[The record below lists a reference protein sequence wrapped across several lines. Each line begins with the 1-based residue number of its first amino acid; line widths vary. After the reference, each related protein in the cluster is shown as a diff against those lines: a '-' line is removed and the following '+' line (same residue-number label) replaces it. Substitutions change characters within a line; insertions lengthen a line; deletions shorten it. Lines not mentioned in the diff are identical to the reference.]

1 MRALAVTLGLLTLPI
16 ASSAHH
22 SLAEFDGTPER
33 EIEGEVL
40 RVMWRN
46 PHIRVTL
53 RRENEDGE
61 EEIWDIHG
69 FDLNSL
75 DRRNIPHDPVRE
87 GDAIRVFG
95 SLSNRRAHH
104 LYMSNLLTPEGM
116 EILISP
122 SARSLWS
129 TNVIG
134 RPATGAD
141 GEAAA
146 GENQSIFRVWS
157 AAAGVRDTRIFP
169 FSEAAIVGRA
179 AWDPEDNFA
188 ARCEPE
194 GMPRIMTNPHPFEF
208 VDQGATIE
216 LKSELYDLTRII
228 HIDDAADSQGQP
240 PSPLGYSVGRW
251 EEDTLIVTT
260 SRVNW
265 PYFDNSGTPQ
275 SEAVTYEE
283 RFTLGQDRSRLNY
296 RLIVTD
302 PANFTEP
309 AVYERYWLD
318 LGEDLQRYDCQVFS
332 TN

>member
-122 SARSLWS
+122 SARSLYS

-157 AAAGVRDTRIFP
+157 AAAGVRDTRIF
-169 FSEAAIVGRA
+169 
-179 AWDPEDNFA
+179 
-188 ARCEPE
+188 
-194 GMPRIMTNPHPFEF
+194 
-208 VDQGATIE
+208 
-216 LKSELYDLTRII
+216 
-228 HIDDAADSQGQP
+228 HIDDAADPQGQP

-251 EEDTLIVTT
+251 EGDTLVVTT

-283 RFTLGQDRSRLNY
+283 RFLLGEDRSRLNY
-296 RLIVTD
+296 RLVVTD

-309 AVYERYWLD
+309 AVYERFWLD

-332 TN
+332 IN

>member
-122 SARSLWS
+122 SARSLYS

-188 ARCEPE
+188 ARCEE

-228 HIDDAADSQGQP
+228 HIDDAAVPRPAAEPAGL
-240 PSPLGYSVGRW
+240 LGG
-251 EEDTLIVTT
+251 
-260 SRVNW
+260 
-265 PYFDNSGTPQ
+265 
-275 SEAVTYEE
+275 
-283 RFTLGQDRSRLNY
+283 TLGGTR
-296 RLIVTD
+296 
-302 PANFTEP
+302 
-309 AVYERYWLD
+309 WLSP
-318 LGEDLQRYDCQVFS
+318 RAA
-332 TN
+332 

>member
-1 MRALAVTLGLLTLPI
+1 MRAIAVTMGLLTLPF
-16 ASSAHH
+16 AASAHH
-22 SLAEFDGTPER
+22 SLAEYDGTADR
-33 EIEGEVL
+33 EIEGDVL

-46 PHIRVTL
+46 PHVRVTL
-53 RRENEDGE
+53 RRENEDGG

-69 FDLNSL
+69 LDLNSL
-75 DRRNIPHDPVRE
+75 DRRNVPHDLVRV
-87 GDAIRVFG
+87 GDTIRVFG

-104 LYMSNLLTPEGM
+104 LYMRNLLTPEGT
-116 EILISP
+116 EITIAP
-122 SARSLWS
+122 GAQPRWS
-129 TNVIG
+129 TNPIG
-134 RPATGAD
+134 RPVAGA
-141 GEAAA
+141 ESEVAA

-169 FSEAAIVGRA
+169 FSEAAIAGRA

-208 VDQGATIE
+208 VGQGATIA
-216 LKSELYDLTRII
+216 LNSELYDLTRTI
-228 HIDDAADSQGQP
+228 HIDDAADPEDQP
-240 PSPLGYSVGRW
+240 PSRLGYSVGRW
-251 EEDTLIVTT
+251 EGDTLIVTT

-265 PYFDNSGTPQ
+265 PYFDNFGTPQ

-283 RFTLGQDRSRLNY
+283 RFTLGEDRRRLNY
-296 RLIVTD
+296 RLVVTD